1 MKHKLKSKSSLKNI
15 LLLLFIFVFGF
26 SLKAQNSIDQ
36 IMERT
41 DLKIDS
47 VEYLANQYFNK
58 VGTGKGTGYKQYQR
72 WLYERKFHIDNKGY
86 YIAPAVEEKIIKV
99 LQAHKKNTRLGQ

>member
-1 MKHKLKSKSSLKNI
+1 MLHETKLKSKSSLKNI

-47 VEYLANQYFNK
+47 VESLANQYFNK
-58 VGTGKGTGYKQYQR
+58 VGTGKGNR
-72 WLYERKFHIDNKGY
+72 
-86 YIAPAVEEKIIKV
+86 
-99 LQAHKKNTRLGQ
+99 LQAISEMALRA